1 MRENIRDSIRIRGG
15 EAAGIGTDKRD
26 SAGRAGLLRFLKRC
40 AAAALLICVI
50 LLINR
55 SSFTFAKNCVAAL
68 GRAVTHNFDWA
79 GVFNNIRDY
88 FMTVWRFWSEV
99 F

>member
-68 GRAVTHNFDWA
+68 NFDWA

>member
-1 MRENIRDSIRIRGG
+1 MREQTRENIRIRGA
-15 EAAGIGTDKRD
+15 EAGREKQDA
-26 SAGRAGLLRFLKRC
+26 AGRARLVMFLRRC
-40 AAAALLICVI
+40 AAAALLICGI
-50 LLINR
+50 LLLNR
-55 SSFTFAKNCVAAL
+55 SSFAFAKNCVAAL
-68 GRAVTHNFDWA
+68 GRAATHNFDWA